1 MNIIP
6 YVIDKT
12 PQGERAFDIF
22 SRLLKERII
31 FIGSS
36 IEVDMANS
44 VIAQLLYLEKESKS
58 DEINMYINC
67 WGGQVTAALSI
78 IDTMKHIKPDVAT
91 TVVGVAASGGAWLLA
106 AGTEGKRFALPNA
119 EVMLHQPLGGVQGQ
133 ATDIEIAAE
142 HIVKT
147 REKLFGMIAD
157 YTGKS
162 KKTIADDFERDKWMS
177 AKEAKSYGLVDK
189 ILK

>member
-1 MNIIP
+1 MNLIP

-12 PQGERAFDIF
+12 SEGERAFDIF

-31 FIGSS
+31 FIGSQ
-36 IEVDMANS
+36 IEVDMANT

-67 WGGQVTAALSI
+67 WGGQVTAGLSI

-106 AGTEGKRFALPNA
+106 AGTKGKRYALPNA

-147 REKLFGMIAD
+147 REKLFEMISD
-157 YTGKS
+157 YTGQTKS
-162 KKTIADDFERDKWMS
+162 KVADDFERDKWMS
-177 AKEAKSYGLVDK
+177 SNEAKDYGLVDK
-189 ILK
+189 IL